1 VATSEIIASPS
12 KANAAASVSSPTST
26 EPVRSA
32 EEALQAEVE
41 LLKLE
46 AAKAKVQR
54 RLDAIVR
61 EESQRR

>member
-1 VATSEIIASPS
+1 LKSLSDTSR
-12 KANAAASVSSPTST
+12 ST
-26 EPVRSA
+26 

-46 AAKAKVQR
+46 AAKSKVQR

-61 EESQRR
+61 EENQRR